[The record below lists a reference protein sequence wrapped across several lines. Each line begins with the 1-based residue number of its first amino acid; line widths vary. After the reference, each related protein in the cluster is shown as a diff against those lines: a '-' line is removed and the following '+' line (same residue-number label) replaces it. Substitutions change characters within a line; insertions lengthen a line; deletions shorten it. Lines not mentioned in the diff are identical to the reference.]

1 MKLLT
6 VGDSFTYGEELVDI
20 NNAWPYLLGKQI
32 NYEVTNL
39 GSPGCSNNHMIR
51 NVIENADK
59 HDLIIIA
66 WSHFARLEVSDEN
79 GTYDLWPG
87 GSGVFFTG
95 ELKYRKELMNYVNR
109 HHNDEYLYNQY
120 TTNIVLVQKYLESK
134 GYKLV
139 VSNISPDDNS
149 PFEDWWV
156 HPDLVDLDTI
166 NKLSSID
173 EETKNA
179 EVYMLGLS

>member
-1 MKLLT
+1 VITYEHDHYADETSSYRDKL
-6 VGDSFTYGEELVDI
+6 
-20 NNAWPYLLGKQI
+20 
-32 NYEVTNL
+32 
-39 GSPGCSNNHMIR
+39 R
-51 NVIENADK
+51 
-59 HDLIIIA
+59 
-66 WSHFARLEVSDEN
+66 
-79 GTYDLWPG
+79 
-87 GSGVFFTG
+87 
-95 ELKYRKELMNYVNR
+95 
-109 HHNDEYLYNQY
+109 
-120 TTNIVLVQKYLESK
+120 KYLESK